1 MAGQKLQKSYPFEKE
16 KCRNDC
22 FVCLSGGK
30 GNCLKENVNYEI
42 ECVREGCNYVYYGE
56 SCRNGMCR
64 GEEHLRGIR
73 KRDKDSVFVEH
84 VIGKHNSE
92 FGYNQCEGF
101 RMTVKETHKN
111 AFDRLTTEAV
121 KIQSSERPIMNRK
134 SGYRVNTVLRLS
146 SSLSA
151 GHMC

>member
-1 MAGQKLQKSYPFEKE
+1 
-16 KCRNDC
+16 
-22 FVCLSGGK
+22 
-30 GNCLKENVNYEI
+30 
-42 ECVREGCNYVYYGE
+42 
-56 SCRNGMCR
+56 MCR

-84 VIGKHNSE
+84 VISKHNSE